1 MKLSKDKRIRVS
13 NMPGKLFFANS
24 KFKQFTSKDGKQ
36 VMLTTRANVEAHV
49 AYQEPIKYYF
59 HLGDVVKD
67 DHGKDDLESVESLS
81 EAMAVAWFLSNGFT
95 YADIK

>member
-24 KFKQFTSKDGKQ
+24 KFNQFTSKDGKQ
-36 VMLTTRANVEAHV
+36 VMLTMRANVEPHI
-49 AYQEPIKYYF
+49 AYEEPLQYYF
-59 HLGDVVKD
+59 YLGDVVKD
-67 DHGKDDLESVESLS
+67 DLESVEAIS

>member
-1 MKLSKDKRIRVS
+1 MKLSKDKRIRIS
-13 NMPGKLFFANS
+13 NMPGKAFFANQ
-24 KFKQFTSKDGKQ
+24 KFNQFTSKDGKQ
-36 VMLTTRANVEAHV
+36 VMLTIRANVEPHI
-49 AYQEPIKYYF
+49 AYEEPLKYYF

-67 DHGKDDLESVESLS
+67 DLESVEAIS